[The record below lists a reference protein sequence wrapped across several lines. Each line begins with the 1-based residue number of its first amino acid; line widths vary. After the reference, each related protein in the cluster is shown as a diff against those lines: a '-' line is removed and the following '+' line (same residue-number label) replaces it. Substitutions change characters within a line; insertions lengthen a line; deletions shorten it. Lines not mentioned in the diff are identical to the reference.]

1 MSKRFLF
8 LSLLTSVVLVAGQ
21 QPSRPEPQTF
31 AARTA
36 GLRKIDGFF
45 PLYWDQ
51 HTGKMW
57 LEIDQFDQ
65 EFLYIAALSAGVGSN
80 ELGLDRGSV
89 SPPMVVQF
97 ERSGPRVLLIESNYD
112 FRVTTADAA
121 ERHAER
127 DSFARSTLWGFEV
140 AAEDG
145 PRVLVDATNF
155 FERDAAHVSARLRMQ
170 KQGQYHVDPTRTAL
184 YMPLTKGFLKN
195 TEVETT
201 ITFTGEPTGTQ
212 IREVTPSPD
221 AVTVREHQS
230 LVALPG
236 PGFKPRSQDPRAG
249 YFATEFMDFSAP
261 IDQPVMK
268 RYIARHRLEKKRI
281 RMRA

>member
-8 LSLLTSVVLVAGQ
+8 LSLLTSFVPAAGQ
-21 QPSRPEPQTF
+21 QPSRPEVQTF

-45 PLYWDQ
+45 PLYWDE

-57 LEIDQFDQ
+57 LEIDRFDQ
-65 EFLYIAALSAGVGSN
+65 ELLYITALSAGVGSN
-80 ELGLDRGSV
+80 ELGLDRGSID
-89 SPPMVVQF
+89 PAMVVRF

-112 FRVTTADAA
+112 FRVTSADAA
-121 ERHAER
+121 ERQAER

-145 PRVLVDATNF
+145 QRVLVDATNF
-155 FERDAAHVSARLRMQ
+155 FQRDAAHVSERLQTQ
-170 KQGQYHVDPTRTAL
+170 KQGQYHVDPTRTAF
-184 YMPLTKGFLKN
+184 YMPLTKGFPKN

-201 ITFTGEPTGTQ
+201 ITFTGEPTGKY

-230 LVALPG
+230 FVALPG
-236 PGFKPRSQDPRAG
+236 PGFNPRRQDPRG
-249 YFATEFMDFSAP
+249 P
-261 IDQPVMK
+261 
-268 RYIARHRLEKKRI
+268 ARSP
-281 RMRA
+281 